1 MKTASTTLSRFA
13 LALATSGAVLASIAT
28 PARLTAQNPN
38 AGQMAEAYAQNA
50 QANGKLMH
58 QYTWQMRVSLTY
70 KGTAEAPQL
79 YQMNWAPDGTL
90 QKTLISAPPEE
101 KKEHGV
107 RKHVEE
113 SDIASLKA
121 YLDSLVDLTKRYTTP
136 SPGTMMNFYSA
147 AVMTPAP
154 GGGVAATESGF
165 LQPGDKATFTLDS
178 STHQPTSFAFSTTL
192 EGDAVSGSVIYGSVP
207 GGPNYASQTSVSVPS
222 KQIALVLE
230 NFNYVKQ

>member
-1 MKTASTTLSRFA
+1 MKVASLTPGTHAWTLAAAATS
-13 LALATSGAVLASIAT
+13 LLATAPLA
-28 PARLTAQNPN
+28 AQNPN
-38 AGQMAEAYAQNA
+38 AGQMAEAYAKNA
-50 QANGKLMH
+50 QANAQLMH

-101 KKEHGV
+101 KKERGV

-121 YLDSLVDLTKRYTTP
+121 YVDSLVELTKKYATP

-165 LQPGDKATFTLDS
+165 LQPGDKVTFTLDQT
-178 STHQPTSFAFSTTL
+178 THQATSFTFASTL
-192 EGDAVSGSVIYGSVP
+192 EGDPVSGSVTYGSVP
-207 GGPNYASQTSVSVPS
+207 GGPNYASQISVSVPN
-222 KQIALVLE
+222 KQIALVVE
-230 NFNYVKQ
+230 NFNYIKQ

>member
-1 MKTASTTLSRFA
+1 MLAAVATAL
-13 LALATSGAVLASIAT
+13 LATAPLA
-28 PARLTAQNPN
+28 AQNPD
-38 AGQMAEAYAQNA
+38 AGQMAEAYAKNA
-50 QANGKLMH
+50 QANAQLMH

-79 YQMNWAPDGTL
+79 YQMNWAPDGSL

-101 KKEHGV
+101 KKERGV

-113 SDIASLKA
+113 SDIANLKA
-121 YLDSLVDLTKRYTTP
+121 YIDSLVELTKKYATP

-165 LQPGDKATFTLDS
+165 LQPGDKATFTLDPTTHQAKSFTFS
-178 STHQPTSFAFSTTL
+178 STLQ
-192 EGDAVSGSVIYGSVP
+192 GDAVSGTVTYGSVS
-207 GGPNYASQTSVSVPS
+207 GGPNYASQTSVSVPN

>member
-1 MKTASTTLSRFA
+1 MKVASLTPRA
-13 LALATSGAVLASIAT
+13 GARMLAAAATSLLATAPLV
-28 PARLTAQNPN
+28 AQNPD
-38 AGQMAEAYAQNA
+38 AGQMAEAYAKNA
-50 QANGKLMH
+50 QANAQLMH

-70 KGTAEAPQL
+70 KGNAEAPQL
-79 YQMNWAPDGTL
+79 YQMNWAPDGSL

-101 KKEHGV
+101 KKERGV

-113 SDIASLKA
+113 SDIANLKA
-121 YLDSLVDLTKRYTTP
+121 YIDSLVELTKKYATP

-165 LQPGDKATFTLDS
+165 LQPGDKVTFTLDPTTHQAKSFTFS
-178 STHQPTSFAFSTTL
+178 STLQ
-192 EGDAVSGSVIYGSVP
+192 GDAVSGTVIYGSVS
-207 GGPNYASQTSVSVPS
+207 GGPNYASQTSVSVPN
-222 KQIALVLE
+222 KQIALVVE